1 MRQIN
6 ARTKLKNIFALIGLF
21 AGVCHCSLFAQAP
34 VRWEINSLTEIG
46 GNSTTLFGA
55 PVLITTGADKAIEF
69 DGKDDG
75 IIVNGNPLK
84 QAVEFT
90 VEVIFKPYS
99 EGNFEQRF
107 VHMEQDNGNR
117 ILIELRSVPGK
128 KWYLDT
134 FIKSGTSSKTLVD
147 TAKTHPSDKWYHAA
161 LVYKNGVMT
170 HFVNGVEEL
179 TGAVTYI
186 PVVSGKTSVGMRL
199 NNIHF
204 YKGAVKTVKV
214 SHKALLPSDFI
225 TAETSFLNK
234 E

>member
-1 MRQIN
+1 MRPLNTRIN
-6 ARTKLKNIFALIGLF
+6 LKNLF
-21 AGVCHCSLFAQAP
+21 ASACIIAGVHCSLVAQEP
-34 VRWEINSLTEIG
+34 VRWEMKSLTEIG
-46 GNSTTLFGA
+46 GHPITLFGA
-55 PVLITTGADKAIEF
+55 PALIGTNTDKAIEF

-75 IIVNGNPLK
+75 IIVTDNPLSH
-84 QAVEFT
+84 AVEFT

-99 EGNFEQRF
+99 GGNFEQRF
-107 VHMEQDNGNR
+107 VHMEQDNSNR
-117 ILIELRSVPGK
+117 ILVELRSVPGK

-134 FIKSGTSSKTLVD
+134 FIKSGTSNKTLVD

-170 HFVNGVEEL
+170 HFVDGVEEL
-179 TGAVTYI
+179 TGAVTYV
-186 PVVSGKTSVGMRL
+186 PVASGKTSVGMRL

-225 TAETSFLNK
+225 TGEVSLLNK
-234 E
+234 Q